1 MKRMELFSFLF
12 LLIVTLYF
20 GGTLLS
26 YMKIEGATISVTEWF
41 LMISLLVAWGQFFT
55 WRTRNEVKKDE
66 MGKQIIRN
74 SAHMSYNIVII
85 TLFILWIIDFFFI
98 NNGKNYTLFIALC
111 IAYITYPVIQFVLM
125 KKQV

>member
-26 YMKIEGATISVTEWF
+26 YMKIEGATIGVTEWF

-66 MGKQIIRN
+66 MGKQIIKN